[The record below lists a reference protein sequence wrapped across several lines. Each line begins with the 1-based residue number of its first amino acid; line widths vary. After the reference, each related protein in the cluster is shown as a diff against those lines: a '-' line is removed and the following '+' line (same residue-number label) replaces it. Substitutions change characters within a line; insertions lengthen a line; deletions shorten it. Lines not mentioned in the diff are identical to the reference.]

1 MLLIILNFVKS
12 ALSSLPV
19 AMHVLATSL
28 LNTLSKGKTE
38 VLLLEGETSSVVHQL
53 KSKLVSSIKTVG
65 YQVMY
70 SPVLML
76 NYVLKNCITLY
87 KNIIHYYF
95 NFYKK
100 GRPIR
105 TLFPA
110 YQDITIH
117 RIMRLIVTGFTGEKF
132 SYFNAFKLVIKFII
146 RWSISLFLAT
156 LTAIVLYALRDVPVN
171 KFLFI
176 CMSVGFFTYLLISG
190 FVFFLKKYRY
200 SKYTTAM
207 HRYWR
212 RTLSIFWLL
221 EGFLFCVFLYLAI
234 FSSQEPFF
242 GYDNPQFM
250 KDFTYPWRL
259 FTQETSMLIFIIIIT
274 RYALVR
280 LKDIAPFKL
289 YTIIL
294 TVTLLF
300 LSMAWG
306 EFYQFYYILNHYNAL
321 DWVFDED
328 TGTWSLDYETK
339 KTRILLHFITICV
352 IAKFWHF
359 AFILIFW
366 MFSVSRWIQS
376 ERVHYSLFSSN
387 LQHFIILYL
396 LNWIV
401 MYPWFKYAFRRHLY
415 KNYTWMYTNFR
426 NTGSRI
432 FFMDLVNYGSTILE
446 SINPFSYPIILHV
459 IYGYFYSCWYG
470 TGAVFSIDGYLD
482 FLGRY
487 ALTGEY

>member
-1 MLLIILNFVKS
+1 MAVYIMSESFY
-12 ALSSLPV
+12 
-19 AMHVLATSL
+19 
-28 LNTLSKGKTE
+28 KTFIQE
-38 VLLLEGETSSVVHQL
+38 KDETLLLEGKTTTSSAHL
-53 KSKLVSSIKTVG
+53 KNRIAKAAYAIG
-65 YQVMY
+65 YAVMY
-70 SPVLML
+70 SPISVSRHVFKGL
-76 NYVLKNCITLY
+76 VALY
-87 KNIIHYYF
+87 KDFVHYYF

-100 GRPIR
+100 GRSIR
-105 TLFPA
+105 TLFPEH
-110 YQDITIH
+110 QDITIS
-117 RIMRLIVTGFTGEKF
+117 RVMRLIVTGLTGEKF
-132 SYFNAFKLVIKFII
+132 SYFSAFRFLIKFTIK
-146 RWSISLFLAT
+146 WSISLFLAAFV
-156 LTAIVLYALRDVPVN
+156 AIVLYTLRDVPVN

-176 CMSVGFFTYLLISG
+176 CMSVGFFVYLLISG

-221 EGFLFCVFLYLAI
+221 EGFLFCIFLYLAV

-259 FTQETSMLIFIIIIT
+259 FIQETSMLIFIIMIV

-294 TVTLLF
+294 VTTILF

-328 TGTWSLDYETK
+328 SNLWILDYETK

-359 AFILIFW
+359 AFILIF
-366 MFSVSRWIQS
+366 
-376 ERVHYSLFSSN
+376 
-387 LQHFIILYL
+387 
-396 LNWIV
+396 
-401 MYPWFKYAFRRHLY
+401 
-415 KNYTWMYTNFR
+415 
-426 NTGSRI
+426 
-432 FFMDLVNYGSTILE
+432 
-446 SINPFSYPIILHV
+446 
-459 IYGYFYSCWYG
+459 
-470 TGAVFSIDGYLD
+470 
-482 FLGRY
+482 
-487 ALTGEY
+487 

>member
-146 RWSISLFLAT
+146 
-156 LTAIVLYALRDVPVN
+156 
-171 KFLFI
+171 K
-176 CMSVGFFTYLLISG
+176 
-190 FVFFLKKYRY
+190 
-200 SKYTTAM
+200 
-207 HRYWR
+207 
-212 RTLSIFWLL
+212 
-221 EGFLFCVFLYLAI
+221 
-234 FSSQEPFF
+234 
-242 GYDNPQFM
+242 
-250 KDFTYPWRL
+250 
-259 FTQETSMLIFIIIIT
+259 
-274 RYALVR
+274 
-280 LKDIAPFKL
+280 
-289 YTIIL
+289 
-294 TVTLLF
+294 
-300 LSMAWG
+300 
-306 EFYQFYYILNHYNAL
+306 
-321 DWVFDED
+321 
-328 TGTWSLDYETK
+328 
-339 KTRILLHFITICV
+339 
-352 IAKFWHF
+352 
-359 AFILIFW
+359 
-366 MFSVSRWIQS
+366 
-376 ERVHYSLFSSN
+376 
-387 LQHFIILYL
+387 
-396 LNWIV
+396 
-401 MYPWFKYAFRRHLY
+401 
-415 KNYTWMYTNFR
+415 
-426 NTGSRI
+426 
-432 FFMDLVNYGSTILE
+432 
-446 SINPFSYPIILHV
+446 
-459 IYGYFYSCWYG
+459 
-470 TGAVFSIDGYLD
+470 
-482 FLGRY
+482 
-487 ALTGEY
+487 